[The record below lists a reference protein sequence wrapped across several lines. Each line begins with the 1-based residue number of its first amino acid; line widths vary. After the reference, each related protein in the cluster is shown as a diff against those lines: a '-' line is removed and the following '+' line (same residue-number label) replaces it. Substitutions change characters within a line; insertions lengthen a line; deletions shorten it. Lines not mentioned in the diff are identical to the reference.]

1 MTTQANRRKQV
12 TIPVSDKIGYG
23 IGNFA
28 TGISIQV
35 IGAYLVFFSTAI
47 LHLPGALVGL
57 IVSIGIVWDAVTD
70 PVMGYISDHTKSRRF
85 GRRHLYVIIGAIGM
99 AVVNYFIWVVSDSGS
114 VALKFTVMLVLI
126 LLMKTFMTIYT
137 TPYTALGAEMS
148 TDYDERTSIQGIKTI
163 FFLLGLVFVTVFGL
177 YVIFQPTAGYP
188 VGQLNPAAYPMLGLT
203 TSVLILVF
211 GLACFYG
218 TRKYI
223 PILQASHK
231 PPEQSFHLK
240 NMIVDMIRIFKNL
253 PFRSVAFAYMFN
265 NLASAVVSNL
275 GLHVFTYTF
284 SLDSQKIAVIVGVQ
298 FATSI
303 LGQPLWTVITK
314 KIDKKN
320 ALRLAIAI
328 SIASS
333 ILFALLVLYRGIVS
347 QNVLFFLPFSI
358 LAGFG
363 LGGMFTVPLSMIA
376 DVIDQDELK
385 SGERLEGIYFGS
397 LTLFYKFSQSITL
410 VLVGFLLDILKFD
423 STRAEQLP
431 ATAVSLGLFFAIGSF
446 VAFVCAYVSIGYY
459 NLNRQKIEEIQN
471 QLRMKSKQGS
481 GS

>member
-1 MTTQANRRKQV
+1 MTTQADKRNQAA
-12 TIPVSDKIGYG
+12 IPVSDKIGYG
-23 IGNFA
+23 IGNFS

-35 IGAYLVFFSTAI
+35 VGAYLVFFSTAI

-85 GRRHLYVIIGAIGM
+85 GRRHLYVIIGTIGM
-99 AVVNYFIWVVSDSGS
+99 ALVNYFIWAVSDAGS
-114 VALKFTVMLVLI
+114 IALKFTVMLFLI

-177 YVIFQPTAGYP
+177 YVIFQPTADYP

-211 GLACFYG
+211 GLACYFG

-231 PPEQSFHLK
+231 PPEQAFHLK

-265 NLASAVVSNL
+265 NLASAIVSNL

-284 SLDSQKIAVIVGVQ
+284 SLDSQKIAVIVGAQ

-320 ALRLAIAI
+320 ALRLAIVI

-333 ILFALLVLYRGIVS
+333 LLFALLVLNRGIVS
-347 QNVLFFLPFSI
+347 QNVLYFLPFSI

-431 ATAVSLGLFFAIGSF
+431 STAVSLGLFFAIGSF

-459 NLNRQKIEEIQN
+459 SLSRQKIEEIQN
-471 QLRMKSKQGS
+471 QLRLKGKQG
-481 GS
+481 

>member
-1 MTTQANRRKQV
+1 MQAEKRKPGTV
-12 TIPVSDKIGYG
+12 PFPDKIGYG

-35 IGAYLVFFSTAI
+35 VGAYLVFFSTAI
-47 LHLPGALVGL
+47 LHMPGSLVGL

-70 PVMGYISDHTKSRRF
+70 PVMGYISDHTKSKRF
-85 GRRHLYVIIGAIGM
+85 GRRHLYVIIGTIGM
-99 AVVNYFIWVVSDSGS
+99 AIVNYFIWAVSDAGS
-114 VALKFTVMLVLI
+114 VALKFTVMLLLI

-177 YVIFQPTAGYP
+177 YVIFRPTGSYP
-188 VGQLNPAAYPMLGLT
+188 VGQLNPAAYPRLGLT
-203 TSVLILVF
+203 TSVLILIF
-211 GLACFYG
+211 GLACFFG
-218 TRKYI
+218 TKRYI

-231 PPEQSFHLK
+231 PPEQPFNLK
-240 NMIVDMIRIFKNL
+240 NMIVDMVRIFKNL

-265 NLASAVVSNL
+265 NLASAIVSNL

-284 SLDSQKIAVIVGVQ
+284 SLDSQKIALIVGAQ

-314 KIDKKN
+314 KTDKKN
-320 ALRLAIAI
+320 ALRLAILI
-328 SIASS
+328 SIVSS
-333 ILFALLVLYRGIVS
+333 ILFALLVLNRGVIA
-347 QNVLFFLPFSI
+347 QNVLYFLPFSI

-385 SGERLEGIYFGS
+385 SGERLEGIFFGS

-410 VLVGFLLDILKFD
+410 VLVGFLLDLLKFD
-423 STRAEQLP
+423 STKSVQLP
-431 ATAVSLGLFFAIGSF
+431 STAVSLGLFFSIGSLA
-446 VAFVCAYVSIGYY
+446 AFVLAMISIGYY
-459 NLNRQKIEEIQN
+459 NLDRQKIEEIQML
-471 QLRMKSKQGS
+471 LRLKSKNNIKP
-481 GS
+481 